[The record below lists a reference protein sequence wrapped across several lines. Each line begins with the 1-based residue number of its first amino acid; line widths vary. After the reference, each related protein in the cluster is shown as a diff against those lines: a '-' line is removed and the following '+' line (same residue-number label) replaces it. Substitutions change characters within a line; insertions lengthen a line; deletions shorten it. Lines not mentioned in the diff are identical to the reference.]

1 MDLTNLQ
8 LLMEISESI
17 PAAFARR
24 IAERDN
30 PPPPP
35 PLSQEPAAVQ
45 ARIEAWLLATHQ
57 VRNKRGRL
65 RQGLMLLALMQ
76 HPERH
81 TAQLAEAAGLP
92 NRAAARVAVRLGEFG
107 LITWQNR
114 SLYRYW
120 RLTRAA
126 EDALLLVVAGPAE
139 TGEPVGRP

>member
-1 MDLTNLQ
+1 MQTP
-8 LLMEISESI
+8 ESI
-17 PAAFARR
+17 PTAFARR

-65 RQGLMLLALMQ
+65 RQGLMLLALMR

-107 LITWQNR
+107 LLAWENR
-114 SLYRYW
+114 GLYRYW

-126 EDALLLVVAGPAE
+126 EDALLLVVAGPPHSPA
-139 TGEPVGRP
+139 P

>member
-1 MDLTNLQ
+1 MPKFPENL
-8 LLMEISESI
+8 
-17 PAAFARR
+17 PAAFAHR

-45 ARIEAWLLATHQ
+45 ARIEDWLLKTYK
-57 VRNKRGRL
+57 VRDKRGRL

-76 HPERH
+76 HPERT

-92 NRAAARVAVRLGEFG
+92 ARAAARVAMRLGEFD
-107 LITWQNR
+107 LTTWEHR
-114 SLYRYW
+114 GLYRYW

-126 EDALLLVVAGPAE
+126 EDALLLVVVGPPAASP
-139 TGEPVGRP
+139 GP

>member
-1 MDLTNLQ
+1 MPETLPT
-8 LLMEISESI
+8 
-17 PAAFARR
+17 AFARR

-45 ARIEAWLLATHQ
+45 ARVEAWLLAQHG

-65 RQGLMLLALMQ
+65 RQGRMLLALMQ

-81 TAQLAEAAGLP
+81 TMQLAEAADLP
-92 NRAAARVAVRLGEFG
+92 ARAAARVAVRLSEFG
-107 LITWQNR
+107 LIAPENR

-126 EDALLLVVAGPAE
+126 EDALLLVVVGPPA
-139 TGEPVGRP
+139 PSLA